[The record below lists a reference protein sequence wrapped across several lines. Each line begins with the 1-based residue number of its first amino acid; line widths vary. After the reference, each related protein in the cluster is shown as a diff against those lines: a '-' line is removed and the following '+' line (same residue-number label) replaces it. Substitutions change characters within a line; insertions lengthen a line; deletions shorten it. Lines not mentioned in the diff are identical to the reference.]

1 MPRRLFKRYM
11 PNPDMIREHKSL
23 RFLGTLLHDP
33 NLWHLNRH
41 SVARAMAAGLFA
53 AFIPA
58 PAQMLIAACLA
69 IPIRANLPI
78 SVGLVWLTN
87 PFTMPPIFYCTYKM
101 GSWLLGIP
109 PMELPDELTWEWI
122 SGELSIVWKPFLLGS
137 VVTGAL
143 LGALAY
149 ATTMLYWRWW
159 VAHSWRKR
167 AERRRQA
174 ADQ

>member
-1 MPRRLFKRYM
+1 
-11 PNPDMIREHKSL
+11 
-23 RFLGTLLHDP
+23 
-33 NLWHLNRH
+33 
-41 SVARAMAAGLFA
+41 MAAGLFA

-122 SGELSIVWKPFLLGS
+122 SGELAIVWKPFLLGS

-143 LGALAY
+143 LGSLGY
-149 ATTMLYWRWW
+149 GVTMLYWRWW

-174 ADQ
+174 AN

>member
-11 PNPDMIREHKSL
+11 PDPQMIRDHKSL

-58 PAQMLIAACLA
+58 PMQMLIAASLA

-87 PFTMPPIFYCTYKM
+87 PLTMPPIFYCTYKM
-101 GSWLLGIP
+101 GSWLLGVP

-122 SGELSIVWKPFLLGS
+122 SDELAILKYLGIPIEFDINDRNANS
-137 VVTGAL
+137 
-143 LGALAY
+143 
-149 ATTMLYWRWW
+149 
-159 VAHSWRKR
+159 
-167 AERRRQA
+167 A
-174 ADQ
+174 A

>member
-11 PNPDMIREHKSL
+11 PDPQMIRDHKSL

-58 PAQMLIAACLA
+58 PMQMLIAASLA

-87 PFTMPPIFYCTYKM
+87 PLTMPPIFYCTYKM
-101 GSWLLGIP
+101 GSWLLGVP

-122 SGELSIVWKPFLLGS
+122 SGELAILWQPFLMGS
-137 VVTGAL
+137 VIVGVISAAL
-143 LGALAY
+143 GYGL
-149 ATTMLYWRWW
+149 TMLYWRWW
-159 VAHSWRKR
+159 VAHNWRKR
-167 AERRRQA
+167 AEKRRQS
-174 ADQ
+174 QR

>member
-11 PNPDMIREHKSL
+11 PDPQMIRDHKSL

-58 PAQMLIAACLA
+58 PMQMLIAASLA

-87 PFTMPPIFYCTYKM
+87 PLTMPPIFYCTYKM
-101 GSWLLGIP
+101 GSWLLGVP

-122 SGELSIVWKPFLLGS
+122 SGELAILWQPFLLGS
-137 VVTGAL
+137 VIVGVISAAL
-143 LGALAY
+143 GYGL
-149 ATTMLYWRWW
+149 TMLYWLWW
-159 VAHSWRKR
+159 VAHNWRKR
-167 AERRRQA
+167 AEKRRQSKR
-174 ADQ
+174 